1 MKRTMKAAW
10 ALAIAVAIAAPATV
24 AAQPTPPAPAKAAEK
39 REEKKDALA
48 EKREEKRDAR
58 EEKREAAKDAREDKR
73 EEAKDARE
81 EKREEKKDA
90 LDAKH
95 DQRAETRKDRR
106 EAHRLEVSKRWGAVL
121 KVPEAAAELKVSAR
135 RMARLTRARAV
146 AVEAGKTE
154 LVERADKLIAREN
167 ERHTTAMERIK
178 ARGDKP

>member
-1 MKRTMKAAW
+1 MKAAW

-24 AAQPTPPAPAKAAEK
+24 AAQPTPPTPPKAAEK

>member
-24 AAQPTPPAPAKAAEK
+24 AAQPTPAPVKPAEK

-48 EKREEKRDAR
+48 EKRDDKKDAR
-58 EEKREAAKDAREDKR
+58 EETREEVKEAREDKKDDK
-73 EEAKDARE
+73 KDARE
-81 EKREEKKDA
+81 EK
-90 LDAKH
+90 L

-106 EAHRLEVSKRWGAVL
+106 QAHRLEVSKRWGTVL

-135 RMARLTRARAV
+135 RLARLTRARAV

-154 LVERADKLIAREN
+154 LAERADKLIAREN

>member
-10 ALAIAVAIAAPATV
+10 ALAIGVALAAPATV
-24 AAQPTPPAPAKAAEK
+24 AAQPTAPTPPTPAKAAEK
-39 REEKKDALA
+39 REEKKDALDA
-48 EKREEKRDAR
+48 KREDQ
-58 EEKREAAKDAREDKR
+58 
-73 EEAKDARE
+73 KDARE

-90 LDAKH
+90 QEAKH

-106 EAHRLEVSKRWGAVL
+106 EAHKREVSQRWGAVL

-146 AVEAGKTE
+146 AVEAGKTD

-167 ERHTTAMERIK
+167 ERHTSAMERIK

>member
-1 MKRTMKAAW
+1 R
-10 ALAIAVAIAAPATV
+10 
-24 AAQPTPPAPAKAAEK
+24 
-39 REEKKDALA
+39 KDA
-48 EKREEKRDAR
+48 REEKREAAKDAREEKRDDAKDAR

-73 EEAKDARE
+73 DDAKDARE
-81 EKREEKKDA
+81 EKKEAHE
-90 LDAKH
+90 AKH

-106 EAHRLEVSKRWGAVL
+106 EAHRLEVSKRWGTVL
-121 KVPEAAAELKVSAR
+121 KMPEAAAELKVSAR
-135 RMARLTRARAV
+135 RLARLTRARAV